1 MDLETAKPKDYIYSV
16 ACVIWLW
23 VLDVTIKSSQKHHI
37 WNSQSN
43 LTSYT
48 INVIFRLSC
57 LVQLNNDEIIT
68 ETSYPKPTIKTLS
81 CWGQLNNHEIITET
95 SYPKPTIKTFT
106 LHYKYREPAKPTCR
120 GLCAVT
126 SALQTIVRGI

>member
-1 MDLETAKPKDYIYSV
+1 MK
-16 ACVIWLW
+16 
-23 VLDVTIKSSQKHHI
+23 
-37 WNSQSN
+37 
-43 LTSYT
+43 
-48 INVIFRLSC
+48 
-57 LVQLNNDEIIT
+57 
-68 ETSYPKPTIKTLS
+68 TSYPKPTIKTLS

-126 SALQTIVRGI
+126 SALQTIMRGIQPNVRDLLTGPLVDLETSKIKGNYSCHCLITVI